1 MKKWFTGFS
10 MCWGMFCAIPNP
22 VRRWEQG
29 CYRQML
35 LCLPFIGV
43 FMGALWALFG
53 KLLGCFPIPQ
63 PIFALCM
70 AAFMWCVTGF
80 IHLDGFMDCSDA
92 VLSRR
97 DLERRREILKDS
109 HVGSFAVICLTLL
122 ALFQYSVWRSGIAAE
137 KLWAL
142 PLICAAV
149 RCVSASA
156 VLGLAPLESSGYRT
170 MEHSHGA
177 AAAAWIMAAV
187 CVGLGFLLPER
198 GFLCV
203 PVAVASAGLTVLL
216 LRRNLGGMCGDI
228 SGAAITLGEACGCA
242 ALLL

>member
-35 LCLPFIGV
+35 LCLP
-43 FMGALWALFG
+43 
-53 KLLGCFPIPQ
+53 LLGGVLGLIWAGIGFLLVHISAPG

-70 AAFMWCVTGF
+70 TAAPWCLTGF

-97 DLERRREILKDS
+97 ERARRIEILKDP
-109 HVGSFAVICLTLL
+109 HVGSFAVICLMLL
-122 ALFQYSVWRSGIAAE
+122 AMAGYSVWSCPVESG
-137 KLWAL
+137 KLWSL
-142 PLICAAV
+142 PLVCAAA
-149 RCVSASA
+149 RGISAAA
-156 VLGLAPLESSGYRT
+156 VLGLAPLESSGYRS
-170 MEHSHGA
+170 MEQSAAPAIGA
-177 AAAAWIMAAV
+177 LVLAAG
-187 CVGLGFLLPER
+187 CVALGFL
-198 GFLCV
+198 V
-203 PVAVASAGLTVLL
+203 PGRDILGPALATVTAGIVIWL
-216 LRRNLGGMCGDI
+216 LRRNLGGMSGDI
-228 SGAAITLGEACGCA
+228 SGAAITLAELLGSA

>member
-22 VRRWEQG
+22 IRRWDGG

-35 LCLPFIGV
+35 LCLPLLGGLLGAIWAGIGFLLVHIGV
-43 FMGALWALFG
+43 
-53 KLLGCFPIPQ
+53 PT

-70 AAFMWCVTGF
+70 AAAPWCLTGF

-97 DLERRREILKDS
+97 DLERRREILKDP
-109 HVGSFAVICLTLL
+109 HVGSFAVICLVLL
-122 ALFQYSVWRSGIAAE
+122 ALGAYSVWSCHILPK

-142 PLICAAV
+142 PLLCAAV
-149 RCVSASA
+149 RSVSAGA
-156 VLGLAPLESSGYRT
+156 VLGFAPLESSGYRD
-170 MEHSHGA
+170 MGCSRPA
-177 AAAAWIMAAV
+177 AAVAVIMGLAW
-187 CVGLGFLLPER
+187 VGLGFLLPEWAV
-198 GFLCV
+198 LC
-203 PVAVASAGLTVLL
+203 PAAGLLATAVTVLL

-228 SGAAITLGEACGCA
+228 SGAAITLGELLGCA